1 MEVTAIGFPSFGGIE
16 LWREELIVQLFF
28 ATLFIELW
36 REEVIVQLY
45 FAGQGFQSCP
55 TLTVNQ
61 PSEWM

>member
-1 MEVTAIGFPSFGGIE
+1 MEATEIGFPRFGG
-16 LWREELIVQLFF
+16 
-28 ATLFIELW
+28 IELW

-61 PSEWM
+61 LTELM

>member
-1 MEVTAIGFPSFGGIE
+1 MEATAIGFPGFGGIE
-16 LWREELIVQLFF
+16 LWRGEVIVQLFF

-61 PSEWM
+61 LTELM